1 VSKVAPGSAVLT
13 ITTEVENETPESQTC
28 QVLTSIF
35 DVSAKAV
42 AKATSSPL
50 TIATGRR
57 TEVRQQVTIKGP
69 SLWSIEAPNLYQA
82 VSIIASNGTPADGY
96 RTSFGIRSI
105 RFDPNR
111 GFFLN
116 DKPVKIKG
124 TCNHQDFAGLGVA
137 LPDRIHFFR
146 VEKLKQ
152 MGANGYRMSHNPPTP
167 ALLDA
172 CDRLGMLVMDE
183 TRMMSSTPE
192 GLDELATMIRR
203 DRNHPSVIIWSI
215 GNEEPLQGTETGAH
229 IAASMKRLI
238 RRLDP
243 TRPMTEAMN
252 DDWGK
257 GLSRIVD
264 VQGFNYHKSENM
276 DAFHRQFPNQPAI
289 GTETASTVCTRGI
302 YENDKIAGYVS
313 AYDLN
318 VPSWAQL
325 AEYWWEVYAQRPW
338 LSGGFAW
345 TGFDYRGE
353 PTPYSWPCISSH
365 FGIMDTCGFPKD
377 NYYYYQAWWSDK
389 PVLHLFPHW
398 NWAGE
403 EGSEIDVWCYSNL
416 EEVELFLNGHSLGR
430 KKVPQY
436 LHVAWKVKFTPGIL
450 EARAYTGGGHVLTDR
465 RETTEAA
472 EKLALIPDR
481 HIITADGQ
489 DACVIQVQVLD
500 RAGRLVPTADSPI
513 EFRITGSGRLIGV
526 GNGDPSSHE
535 SDKSQRR
542 RSFNG
547 MCAAVVQSDGN
558 VGQLGIEAK
567 SPGMSAAKLLITCA
581 AERRSRP

>member
-1 VSKVAPGSAVLT
+1 
-13 ITTEVENETPESQTC
+13 
-28 QVLTSIF
+28 
-35 DVSAKAV
+35 
-42 AKATSSPL
+42 
-50 TIATGRR
+50 
-57 TEVRQQVTIKGP
+57 
-69 SLWSIEAPNLYQA
+69 
-82 VSIIASNGTPADGY
+82 
-96 RTSFGIRSI
+96 
-105 RFDPNR
+105 
-111 GFFLN
+111 
-116 DKPVKIKG
+116 
-124 TCNHQDFAGLGVA
+124 
-137 LPDRIHFFR
+137 
-146 VEKLKQ
+146 
-152 MGANGYRMSHNPPTP
+152 MSHNPPTS

-192 GLDELATMIRR
+192 GLAELVTMIRR

-215 GNEEPLQGTETGAH
+215 GNEEPQQGTETGAR

-264 VQGFNYHKSENM
+264 VQGFNYHKAEDM

-318 VPSWAQL
+318 VPPWAQL
-325 AEYWWEVYAQRPW
+325 AEYWWPIYARRPW

-365 FGIMDTCGFPKD
+365 FGIMDICGFPKD
-377 NYYYYQAWWSDK
+377 NYYYYQAWWSDI

-398 NWAGE
+398 NWRGK

-416 EEVELFLNGHSLGR
+416 DQVELFLNGQSLGR
-430 KKVPQY
+430 KKVPEY
-436 LHVAWKVKFTPGIL
+436 LHVAWEVKFTPGVL
-450 EARAYTGGGHVLTDR
+450 EARAYRAGAHVLSDR
-465 RETTEAA
+465 RETTEIP
-472 EKLALIPDR
+472 EKLVLIPDR
-481 HIITADGQ
+481 QTIAADGQ
-489 DACVIQVQVLD
+489 DACVIQTQVVD
-500 RAGRLVPTADSPI
+500 RAGRVVPTADSPI
-513 EFRITGSGRLIGV
+513 EFRVTGNGRLIGV
-526 GNGDPSSHE
+526 GNGDPSSHD
-535 SDKSQRR
+535 SDKSERR
-542 RSFNG
+542 RAFNG
-547 MCAAVVQSDGN
+547 LCAAIVQSDGHQ
-558 VGQLGIEAK
+558 GQLCIEAK
-567 SPGMSAAKLLITCA
+567 SPGISAARLFITCA